1 MEIGREDEEAYRI
14 IGGRADSGVIVIC
27 DHARNTVPEEYAD
40 LGLPAEQFC
49 RHIAYD
55 IGAESIAER
64 IGAAL
69 CAPVVLSKFSRL
81 LIDIN
86 RGEDDPTLV
95 MRLSDG
101 AIIPGNR
108 HVDELEV
115 ARRLERFW
123 RPYHAAVAA
132 TIQRCRATGVTPVIL
147 SIHSM
152 THCFKGVQRPWP
164 ISVLW
169 DGGDH
174 RLAGQLLDHFR
185 AEPGLLVGDN
195 EPYHGA
201 LEGDTLWK
209 HARGN
214 GLAGAIIE
222 YRQDLVADEAGQAYW
237 ADRTVAV
244 MRAILQVQA
253 TETVRAAE

>member
-1 MEIGREDEEAYRI
+1 MQITAEDGEAFRVLS
-14 IGGRADSGVIVIC
+14 GRADAGVVVIC
-27 DHARNTVPEEYAD
+27 DHARNTVPAEYAD
-40 LGLPAEQFC
+40 LGLPPDQFR

-55 IGAESIAER
+55 IGAEAIAEQV
-64 IGAAL
+64 GAAL
-69 CAPVVLSKFSRL
+69 GAPVVLSKFSRL

-108 HVDELEV
+108 NVDELEV

-123 RPYHAAVAA
+123 RPYHSAVAQ
-132 TIQRCRATGVTPVIL
+132 TISRCRASGVTPVIL
-147 SIHSM
+147 SLHSM
-152 THCFKGVQRPWP
+152 TNCFKGTQRPWP

-174 RLAGQLLDHFR
+174 RLAGQLLEKFR
-185 AEPGLLVGDN
+185 AEPDLLVGDN

-222 YRQDLVADEAGQAYW
+222 YRQDLVADAAGQAYW
-237 ADRTVAV
+237 AERTVAV
-244 MRAILQVQA
+244 MRSILQTTA
-253 TETVRAAE
+253 EDGIRAA